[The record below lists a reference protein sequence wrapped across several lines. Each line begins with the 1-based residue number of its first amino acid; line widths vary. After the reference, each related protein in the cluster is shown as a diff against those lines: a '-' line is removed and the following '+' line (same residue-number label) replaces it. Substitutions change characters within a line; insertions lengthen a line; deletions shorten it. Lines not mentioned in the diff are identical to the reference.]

1 MARLLLLRHA
11 KAEPASPRGDHERA
25 LSDRGVRDA
34 ASTGKAVAE
43 WFAAGAV
50 LCSTSTRTR
59 QTWDEVSKELT
70 DAPDPIFLREI
81 YEPGGDYLD
90 IVRRHGGSAETVL
103 LIGHNPTIHATA
115 LALSGSLQGPSA
127 SSLARKFPTAALAV
141 FDVDGD
147 WATLQPGGARLR
159 EFIVPPGSPAD

>member
-1 MARLLLLRHA
+1 M
-11 KAEPASPRGDHERA
+11 
-25 LSDRGVRDA
+25 
-34 ASTGKAVAE
+34 GKAVAGQVSGS
-43 WFAAGAV
+43 AAV
-50 LCSTSTRTR
+50 LCSTSARTR
-59 QTWDEVSKELT
+59 ETWEAVNRSL
-70 DAPDPIFLREI
+70 PDVAEPEFLRDI
-81 YEPGGDYLD
+81 YEAAGDYLD

-147 WATLQPGGARLR
+147 WAALQPGGARLR